1 MSTKTQKY
9 IFTGKLAG
17 VATPMIHNQLIVE
30 ASVSDAL
37 CTALSMIDNV
47 AFDFE
52 LKLNERKDIKID
64 GTRIDVTVTATKLP
78 DAATIM
84 GTLFK
89 NRSAHTRAQVA
100 TKAPSVNKP
109 TTKVTSNAEDA
120 ASASDT
126 KTKRASSYGFTKD
139 TYDTWLRLAAAG
151 EYIHTITKL
160 FKVRSGHV
168 HMYVTGKRNWG
179 FDPNSEL
186 FKLAQSNQDIVRLA
200 PTSKDVLQLIGY
212 ETMKMI
218 DLDYMREHYSLTHKD
233 IALALNSY
241 KSNNVKRLLA
251 MSAIPSVD

>member
-1 MSTKTQKY
+1 MQHKTKYRNKQCLLSDGEKIMSTKTQKY

-89 NRSAHTRAQVA
+89 NRSAQ
-100 TKAPSVNKP
+100 
-109 TTKVTSNAEDA
+109 
-120 ASASDT
+120 
-126 KTKRASSYGFTKD
+126 
-139 TYDTWLRLAAAG
+139 AG
-151 EYIHTITKL
+151 QPQT
-160 FKVRSGHV
+160 FG
-168 HMYVTGKRNWG
+168 
-179 FDPNSEL
+179 
-186 FKLAQSNQDIVRLA
+186 
-200 PTSKDVLQLIGY
+200 
-212 ETMKMI
+212 
-218 DLDYMREHYSLTHKD
+218 
-233 IALALNSY
+233 
-241 KSNNVKRLLA
+241 
-251 MSAIPSVD
+251 